1 MDSHGRPRTVLDEI
15 VARYPVVAHGVS
27 LSIGSTDPLD
37 RGYLA
42 RLKRFV
48 DEIEPVWVSDHV
60 CWTGIGGI
68 NTHELVPIPFTEAS
82 LAHVVERV
90 RIVQELLERP
100 LVLENPSSYVTYVAS
115 TMSEWEFLARL
126 AEEADCGLLLDVA
139 NVRVSSVN
147 HGFDAVEY
155 LRALPH
161 DRVVQMHLAGHEE
174 LGTHIVDT
182 HDRPVS
188 DSVWELYAIAGELTG
203 GGFDAHRVGRAASA
217 VPRSPCGGAQ
227 GTALRRRPRPS
238 TLMTDLGATQRWLR
252 RRDHRSGR
260 DRRGC
265 SARVRRDIDARAG
278 GRHPWILGAQRDG
291 APAPLRA
298 HIPAAARR
306 LPAREL
312 SRPMPRARRRAVRRF
327 RAGLPTGAAI
337 AQLHA
342 RDAGRRL
349 AGASGG
355 DAPRPRPAG
364 ARARAVAGLP
374 RRPRAPGA
382 DVQRGLR
389 RARRGGRHP
398 ASGGRHPGSRRSRR
412 ALGRR
417 RDNAGGL
424 PANPR
429 SSFPGRRLPRR
440 RAPRREPP
448 DARTRRGASSRSAAA
463 TTS

>member
-1 MDSHGRPRTVLDEI
+1 MSPPRLGLPNLGFGVGLRSQHFEHLLAHWPAVDWFEVISENFMDSHGRPRAVLDEI

-203 GGFDAHRVGRAASA
+203 A
-217 VPRSPCGGAQ
+217 V
-227 GTALRRRPRPS
+227 S
-238 TLMTDLGATQRWLR
+238 TLIEWDEQLPPFPEVHAEVLKARCYAG
-252 RRDHRSGR
+252 D
-260 DRRGC
+260 
-265 SARVRRDIDARAG
+265 RVRAR
-278 GRHPWILGAQRDG
+278 
-291 APAPLRA
+291 
-298 HIPAAARR
+298 
-306 LPAREL
+306 
-312 SRPMPRARRRAVRRF
+312 S
-327 RAGLPTGAAI
+327 
-337 AQLHA
+337 
-342 RDAGRRL
+342 
-349 AGASGG
+349 
-355 DAPRPRPAG
+355 
-364 ARARAVAGLP
+364 
-374 RRPRAPGA
+374 
-382 DVQRGLR
+382 
-389 RARRGGRHP
+389 
-398 ASGGRHPGSRRSRR
+398 
-412 ALGRR
+412 
-417 RDNAGGL
+417 
-424 PANPR
+424 
-429 SSFPGRRLPRR
+429 
-440 RAPRREPP
+440 
-448 DARTRRGASSRSAAA
+448 
-463 TTS
+463 